1 MDQPRKTFEQR
12 LSESLEIR
20 KQLREFGFDACASD
34 EDRERMAGYMNEFV
48 RHGVPVTFKV
58 RISDMAAK
66 VTLSASA
73 GRQSGVVMQMP

>member
-1 MDQPRKTFEQR
+1 MDHDRKSFEQR

-20 KQLREFGFDACASD
+20 KQLKQLGFDACASD
-34 EDRERMAGYMNEFV
+34 EDRERMASYMNEFV

-66 VTLSASA
+66 VTLSAGA
-73 GRQSGVVMQMP
+73 DRQSGVVMQMP